1 MAGPIAGAV
10 VAAAAPAV
18 VESATDGLINRAFK
32 IVMIGALLGVA
43 LLVIYIVSL
52 VGGQLNLAEK
62 SLFDLAAGFLGLS
75 PAGGIFTLIG
85 AGLAGF
91 GSLAYRR

>member
-1 MAGPIAGAV
+1 MAAPIAGAI
-10 VAAAAPAV
+10 VAAAAPSV
-18 VESATDGLINRAFK
+18 VESATDGLINKAFK

-43 LLVIYIVSL
+43 LLVIYVISL
-52 VGGQLNLAEK
+52 VGGQLDLAEK
-62 SLFDLAAGFLGLS
+62 SIFDLAAAFLGLS

-91 GSLAYRR
+91 GSLAFRR